1 MASSSP
7 TPESLSGD
15 PSGPL
20 LLSDLMGRRVPEAG
34 GRPLGRLRDLGIGLD
49 APMPRVTC
57 VSVGERRAPVLTRA
71 PVHVDGVGI
80 VAPYPDA
87 NEIELLLG
95 RDVLDHQ
102 VYDSRGRRLT
112 RVGNVVLD
120 HEDETLT
127 VAGIDTGAAA
137 ILRRIGLSRLAGKR
151 QPLVA
156 AWHELHLLS
165 GPGHRLQLELPG
177 AAVHRLDN
185 SELVELVRRAAV
197 GQGDAVLATLD
208 EHRRAEVGNAV
219 AQAEPRRRSSDP
231 LTARK
236 HAPA

>member
-20 LLSDLMGRRVPEAG
+20 LLSDLMGRRVSDAG

-57 VSVGERRAPVLTRA
+57 VSVGERRAPVLTRV
-71 PVHVDGVGI
+71 PVHVDGVEI
-80 VAPYPDA
+80 VTPYPADA

-102 VYDSRGRRLT
+102 VYDARGRRLT

-120 HEDETLT
+120 HGAETLT

-137 ILRRIGLSRLAGKR
+137 ILRRIGLSRLARKR

-165 GPGHRLQLELPG
+165 GPGHRLQLPG
-177 AAVHRLDN
+177 AAVDRLDN

-208 EHRRAEVGNAV
+208 EHRSADVGNAV